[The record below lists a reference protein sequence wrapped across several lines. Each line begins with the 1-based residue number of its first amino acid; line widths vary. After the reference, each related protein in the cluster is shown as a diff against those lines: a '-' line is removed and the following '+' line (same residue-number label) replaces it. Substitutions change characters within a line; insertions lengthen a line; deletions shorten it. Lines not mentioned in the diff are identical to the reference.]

1 MHSLEDI
8 SLLNVSISYRDYADL
23 ISVLSASSK
32 IRNLMKKGYS
42 VKNVKILYGIELS
55 RDMELKPMYAVV
67 ALAREGHNIVYFL
80 IDIMKKKIVKVAD
93 VRREQKI
100 SN

>member
-1 MHSLEDI
+1 MHSLEDMP
-8 SLLNVSISYRDYADL
+8 LLDASVGYRDYAEL

-42 VKNVKILYGIELS
+42 IKNVKILYGVELS
-55 RDMELKPMYAVV
+55 VDMELKPMYAVV
-67 ALAREGHNIVYFL
+67 ALVREGHNIIYFL
-80 IDIMKKKIVKVAD
+80 IDIMKKRIVKVAD
-93 VRREQKI
+93 IRREQKI